1 MTECGFAAVVER
13 RQENTFLLRD
23 DLPWQGCRH
32 LFFSIGTK
40 TKERKKAK
48 KKRKEPKEKKRFI
61 IYIFCFKKIYIY
73 IYIYSCLCG
82 DTCPWTCPYPRCLCR
97 FYRRLTCPSTCGF
110 TCPYPCPYLCGKCR
124 FYRSLTCPSTWGFA
138 WGCFWDAISIY
149 Y

>member
-1 MTECGFAAVVER
+1 MAGCGLVAVGER
-13 RQENTFLLRD
+13 AVFSD
-23 DLPWQGCRH
+23 RH
-32 LFFSIGTK
+32 Q

-61 IYIFCFKKIYIY
+61 IYIFCFKKIY

-110 TCPYPCPYLCGKCR
+110 ACPYPCPYLAAKRR
-124 FYRSLTCPSTWGFA
+124 FYRSLTCPSTWGCRRGLLQA
-138 WGCFWDAISIY
+138 EGKEKQVLSPMLKPN
-149 Y
+149 